1 MSEHFIEKRKKEHKK
16 VQGPKTFFPKKKTK
30 IVKKRK
36 DEQKNNQPNDN
47 MRKGQKSKEEKDTN
61 IEKEK

>member
-1 MSEHFIEKRKKEHKK
+1 MSTSLKKEKK
-16 VQGPKTFFPKKKTK
+16 SIRKFKDPKLFFLKKTK

-47 MRKGQKSKEEKDTN
+47 MRKGQKGKEEKDTN